1 MYGYG
6 IFFVCEITSGC
17 RLEIS
22 TFGSQCSPSSTV
34 ANSRVLDAF
43 IYLIST
49 TFVEFMILLHAKKV
63 FQELFMSAW
72 QNSVYIFMS
81 K

>member
-34 ANSRVLDAF
+34 ANSSFRRVHLSNLYNICGIYDPLTRKKGISRAF
-43 IYLIST
+43 L
-49 TFVEFMILLHAKKV
+49 
-63 FQELFMSAW
+63 
-72 QNSVYIFMS
+72 
-81 K
+81 